1 MPRQKL
7 YPEEFLVRAT
17 TEELRL
23 IDELARKSKT
33 SRSRFVV
40 AAALTGGLKGTADL
54 PLFEAMLEARSLA
67 LVELRRIRHRLER
80 VADLLRL
87 RTPDA
92 TSSPE
97 LDRVIENLAATTALV
112 EKVWAP

>member
-1 MPRQKL
+1 MARQKL

-40 AAALTGGLKGTADL
+40 AAALTGGSKGAADL

-67 LVELRRIRHRLER
+67 LVELRRVRHRLER
-80 VADLLRL
+80 VADLLRP
-87 RTPDA
+87 RQRDA
-92 TSSPE
+92 TSSPD